1 MRIVD
6 IRETTVP
13 LGSAMANAAIDFSK
27 MTVSALAVVTDRVV
41 EGRPVIGYGFNSN
54 GRYGVGGILRE
65 RIIPRVLEAASDDLL
80 DPASGLLDPAR
91 VWRVATANE
100 KPGGHGERAFA
111 VGALDM
117 AIWDALAKA
126 EERPLSETIA
136 ARHGDG
142 PAERSVFVYAAGGY
156 YDAEKGVAGLVDEMR
171 GYLDQGYTQVKIKVG
186 GAPLDEDRRRIEAV
200 LAVAGEGANLAVD
213 ANGRFDLAGAI
224 AHAEMMAPYGLAW
237 FEEPLDPLDYAAHAA
252 LASVYRQPIATGEN
266 LFHHRD
272 AINLARH
279 GGLRPAVDYLQFD
292 PTLAYGLIEYL
303 RIYDA
308 LAPLGWS
315 GARHVPHGG
324 HLFSLAIA
332 AGLRL
337 ASSEAYPG
345 VFKPFGGFV
354 DGQRVDDG
362 RVMMSDLPGIGI
374 EGKSDLFAV
383 LRPLAEG

>member
-27 MTVSALAVVTDRVV
+27 MTVSALAVVTDRVI
-41 EGRPVIGYGFNSN
+41 EGKPVIGYGFNSN

-136 ARHGDG
+136 DRLGDG

-213 ANGRFDLAGAI
+213 ANGRFDLADAI
-224 AHAEMMAPYGLAW
+224 AQAEMMAPYDLAW

-292 PTLAYGLIEYL
+292 PTLAYGLTEYL

-354 DGQRVDDG
+354 DGQRVEDG
-362 RVMMSDLPGIGI
+362 RVTMSDLPGIGV

>member
-13 LGSAMANAAIDFSK
+13 FGSAMANAAIDFSK